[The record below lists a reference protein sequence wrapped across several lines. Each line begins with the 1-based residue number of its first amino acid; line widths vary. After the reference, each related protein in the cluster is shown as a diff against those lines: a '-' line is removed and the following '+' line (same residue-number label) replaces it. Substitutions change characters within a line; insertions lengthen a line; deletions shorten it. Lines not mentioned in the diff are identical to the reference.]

1 VVRNPNGRVYVLVAA
16 LLVASMARAEGVER
30 RITRPDSPTRLHA
43 VVTMLPMANGGFVTV
58 GFSTLRV
65 LAPGAKQFTKVH
77 QIAKDSLYR
86 VASNDAGDVLAAWE
100 KDPSLHLFKGPTRQH
115 VTIPKPQPPTE
126 EIRTFQ
132 VDFLAFLPNGRDALV
147 HMQGRKT
154 PRGDVS
160 VVYRVP
166 LGGGAPELLYRLDD
180 ARKIHMTRDVAVY
193 VIPEKPDQTCENR
206 TCFPVRQVV
215 AYELSDKG
223 IKQTVLVHGPDMN
236 LGNAQMIWGNR
247 DERLFLEL
255 DLPKNER
262 AVLRW
267 KPGQPKA
274 DVQPFARFSFNER
287 LFATS
292 DGDVLRLLNDEE
304 ASLTIERHRPDGKQQ
319 RILLPASHDPDII
332 DYDVHALGIRNN
344 GALWLHWGDFV
355 FLFDRDM
362 AKTPR
367 AYSIESL
374 LTRRTEWA
382 DVAVY
387 VKEPEA
393 LWVGIEV
400 RSSRDFVQLSFAEI
414 EKGAKTWNPV
424 RAAANPD

>member
-1 VVRNPNGRVYVLVAA
+1 MNVLVAA

-30 RITRPDSPTRLHA
+30 RITKPDTSTRLHS
-43 VVTMLPMANGGFVTV
+43 VVTMLPMENGGFVTV

-65 LAPGAKQFTKVH
+65 LAPGAKQFTTVH
-77 QIAKDSLYR
+77 QIAKDNLYR
-86 VASNDAGDVLAAWE
+86 VASNEAGDVLAAWE

-126 EIRTFQ
+126 EIRGFQ
-132 VDFLAFLPNGRDALV
+132 VDYLAFLPNGRDALV
-147 HMQGRKT
+147 HMQGRKKMSGEV
-154 PRGDVS
+154 R

-166 LGGGAPELLYRLDD
+166 LDGGAPELLYRLDD
-180 ARKIHMTRDVAVY
+180 AREIHTARDVAVY
-193 VIPEKPDQTCENR
+193 VIPERPGQTCENR

-223 IKQTVLVHGPDMN
+223 VKQTVLVNGPDMK
-236 LGNAQMIWGNR
+236 LGNARMIWGNR
-247 DERLFLEL
+247 DERIFLEL

-274 DVQPFARFSFNER
+274 EVQPFARYSSGNER
-287 LFATS
+287 LFATN

-304 ASLTIERHRPDGKQQ
+304 ESLTIERHMPDGKQQ
-319 RILLPASHDPDII
+319 RTRLLASHDPDII
-332 DYDVHALGIRNN
+332 DYDVHALGVRSN
-344 GALWLHWGDFV
+344 GTLWLHWGDFV
-355 FLFDRDM
+355 FLFDRDL
-362 AKTPR
+362 AKPPR

-382 DVAVY
+382 NVAVY

-400 RSSRDFVQLSFAEI
+400 RRSRDFVRVSFAEI

-424 RAAANPD
+424 RAADTHLD